1 MEHATLGYVAGLFT
15 TLAFV
20 PQALRSWRT
29 RSTAD
34 LSLGTIFAFIVG
46 VTLWLIYGLAIGSY
60 PIVIWNAVTLLLNVV
75 ILVAKL
81 RHG

>member
-1 MEHATLGYVAGLFT
+1 MTATLGYIAGLFT
-15 TLAFV
+15 TLAFL
-20 PQALRSWRT
+20 PQVIRSWRT

-34 LSLGTIFAFIVG
+34 LSLAAIFAFIAG
-46 VTLWLIYGLAIGSY
+46 VALWIVYGIEIRSY
-60 PIVIWNAVTLLLNVV
+60 PIVIWNVVTLALNIG